1 MFACV
6 LGLVFANFSEPNLQI
21 IKLRPKNT
29 TDIFSYVKNLPMPFV
44 TQEFFGSVNF
54 DDNGVISFYHMPK
67 GNHKVAVMYIHPLV
81 FKNQT
86 AQKDIKKLLNQTVR
100 IKGEIILKNGQE
112 FLSVTEVEMLISG
125 DQYASPY

>member
-6 LGLVFANFSEPNLQI
+6 LGLVFANFSEPNFQI
-21 IKLRPKNT
+21 LKTKPKNT
-29 TDIFSYVKNLPMPFV
+29 ADIFSYVKNLPMPFV

-54 DDNGVISFYHMPK
+54 DDNGVVSFYHMPK
-67 GNHKVAVMYIHPLV
+67 GNHKMAVMYIHPMI
-81 FKNQT
+81 FKNENSH
-86 AQKDIKKLLNQTVR
+86 KNIKKFLNQSVR

-112 FLSVTEVEMLISG
+112 FLSVTEFEMLILG